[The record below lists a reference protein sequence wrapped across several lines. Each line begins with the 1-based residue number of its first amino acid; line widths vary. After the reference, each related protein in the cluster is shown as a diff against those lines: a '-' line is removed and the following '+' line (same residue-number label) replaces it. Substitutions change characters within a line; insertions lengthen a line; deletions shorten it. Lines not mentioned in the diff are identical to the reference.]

1 MSEIQN
7 PDTYPDDFEEQ
18 TVVDSGD
25 RLDSFVGESFQI
37 SRSKA
42 AALIENGF
50 VLVNSAVQKKS
61 YILSSGDVVR
71 ATFPDERDA
80 DITPENIPIE
90 IVYEDS
96 DLLVVNKPQGMV
108 VHPAPGNY
116 SGTLVNALM
125 YHVHDLSGINGV
137 LRPGIVHR
145 IDKNTSG
152 LLMVAKNDKAHVSL
166 AAQIKEHSF
175 DRAYEAVVHGTPKEY
190 TGDVSYSIGRSRADR
205 KKMAAFDPDSKLPG
219 VRSALTHYS
228 VIESFGRYSHLR
240 LVLETGRTHQIRVHM
255 KAIGHPV
262 VGDDVYASEKLE
274 SFGLKGQCLHAAM
287 IGFVHPSTGK
297 HLEFE
302 AELPEYFK
310 KVLAKISSEAK

>member
-1 MSEIQN
+1 MNSEYAF
-7 PDTYPDDFEEQ
+7 DLTDSFEEQ
-18 TVVDSGD
+18 TVFESGM
-25 RLDSFVGESFQI
+25 RLDSFVGEYFQV

-42 AALIENGF
+42 SILIDDGLVFVNGKR
-50 VLVNSAVQKKS
+50 QKKS
-61 YILSSGDVVR
+61 YLLSSGEVVKVVIPKDVECDV
-71 ATFPDERDA
+71 
-80 DITPENIPIE
+80 TPENIPVD

-96 DLLVVNKPQGMV
+96 DLVVVNKPQGMV
-108 VHPAPGNY
+108 VHPAPGNM

-125 YHVHDLSGINGV
+125 YHIKDLSGINGV

-190 TGDVSYSIGRSRADR
+190 KGDINFSIGRSRTDR
-205 KKMAAFDPDSKLPG
+205 KKMASFEPDSKLPG
-219 VRSALTHYS
+219 VRNALTHYS

-262 VGDDVYASEKLE
+262 VGDDVYTSEKLE
-274 SFGLKGQCLHAAM
+274 AFGLKGQCLHAAM
-287 IGFVHPSTGK
+287 IGFIHPSTGE
-297 HLEFE
+297 HLRFE

-310 KVLAKISSEAK
+310 RVLSKISAENK